1 MDQNDEENQIE
12 DDEPKSLPHKALLLL
27 VGLLVAVFVFHY
39 GVKTFR
45 NTNYR
50 DLSER
55 FIRSNTFIKT
65 EVGDI
70 ARISGAQAFKNG
82 DGSWEVTR
90 TVGGSQKKLLVTV
103 VIYCNEGSADPG
115 VGCTVKYATY
125 KGDGP
130 SEDAREVP
138 TNWYDNFLIVYQ

>member
-1 MDQNDEENQIE
+1 MNSRASLAFRRTAKRSCSNAAKRIRKTTGVIFGWWEPTEAARVFSQETASDRPGAGKSRIASLRFRRYSSPEPLAMDQNDEENQIE

-55 FIRSNTFIKT
+55 FIRSNTFI
-65 EVGDI
+65 
-70 ARISGAQAFKNG
+70 
-82 DGSWEVTR
+82 
-90 TVGGSQKKLLVTV
+90 
-103 VIYCNEGSADPG
+103 
-115 VGCTVKYATY
+115 
-125 KGDGP
+125 
-130 SEDAREVP
+130 
-138 TNWYDNFLIVYQ
+138 